1 MGLTPKIVRDVLLAL
16 MVLALV
22 FLNFTHISSD
32 LRAGSNM
39 AFDLSSVAADGFCGD
54 LAPSEH
60 RDHSTVCHAC
70 RIGGA
75 ADLPPAP
82 CLAEPAFAETVA
94 VAFAIEPDVLPQQF
108 ATTPLR
114 PRAPP
119 IA

>member
-1 MGLTPKIVRDVLLAL
+1 MGQATKIVRDVLLAL
-16 MVLALV
+16 VVLALI
-22 FLNFTHISSD
+22 FLNFTHITSD

-39 AFDLSSVAADGFCGD
+39 ALDLSSIAADSFCGD
-54 LAPSEH
+54 LHPADH
-60 RDHSTVCHAC
+60 QDHSPVCHAC

-82 CLAEPAFAETVA
+82 CLATPAFAETVA
-94 VAFAIEPDVLPQQF
+94 VAFVEPHEVVPQAF
-108 ATTPLR
+108 AVSPLT